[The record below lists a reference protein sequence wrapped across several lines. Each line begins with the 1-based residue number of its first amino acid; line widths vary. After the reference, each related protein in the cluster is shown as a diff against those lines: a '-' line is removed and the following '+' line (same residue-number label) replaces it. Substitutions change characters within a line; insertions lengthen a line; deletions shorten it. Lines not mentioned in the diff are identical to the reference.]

1 MFNFGHSQLYNFVLK
16 VLIKVSL
23 PLDAQLDWMKEAAL
37 CIDFLND
44 ACILNEKCTLQ
55 HNLYK
60 TPYLWQY
67 KDLYGTSWANF
78 DKDTNENIERAFCD
92 PSKLVSDRNFPPLQI
107 RFTKIPSI
115 SKTHFTN
122 DKSSMVYRRLS
133 THSSVMYNKSA
144 KQSVT
149 HWKWYWEKS
158 TNVWE
163 EYKIWVG
170 YFCLLFLH
178 NIYLKKVMSLLEVKN
193 IWNYS
198 VVELIEKNDKNII
211 KNTFFIH

>member
-1 MFNFGHSQLYNFVLK
+1 MFIFSHSQLCNFVFR

-23 PLDAQLDWMKEAAL
+23 PLDAQLDWLKEAGL

-67 KDLYGTSWANF
+67 KDFNGTSWANF

-92 PSKLVSDRNFPPLQI
+92 PSKMVSDRNFPSLQI
-107 RFTKIPSI
+107 RFTQMPSI
-115 SKTHFTN
+115 SQTHFTSHR
-122 DKSSMVYRRLS
+122 SSMLYRRLS
-133 THSSVMYNKSA
+133 TWSSVINNKST
-144 KQSVT
+144 KQGIT

-170 YFCLLFLH
+170 CFCLFLLH
-178 NIYLKKVMSLLEVKN
+178 NIFL
-193 IWNYS
+193 
-198 VVELIEKNDKNII
+198 
-211 KNTFFIH
+211 

>member
-1 MFNFGHSQLYNFVLK
+1 MHWSIQTKIQFYFYLLYLFLLFFNFLFLFIWLYKFVFT

-23 PLDAQLDWMKEAAL
+23 PLDAQLDWLKEAAL
-37 CIDFLND
+37 CIDFLNCV
-44 ACILNEKCTLQ
+44 CILNEKCTLQ

-67 KDLYGTSWANF
+67 KEFYGTSWANF
-78 DKDTNENIERAFCD
+78 DKDTNENIEIAFCD
-92 PSKLVSDRNFPPLQI
+92 PAKMVSDRNFPPLQI
-107 RFTKIPSI
+107 SFTKIPSI

-122 DKSSMVYRRLS
+122 HRSSMLYRRLS
-133 THSSVMYNKSA
+133 TRSSVMCNKST
-144 KQSVT
+144 KQGVT

-170 YFCLLFLH
+170 YFCLFFLYK
-178 NIYLKKVMSLLEVKN
+178 ISL
-193 IWNYS
+193 
-198 VVELIEKNDKNII
+198 
-211 KNTFFIH
+211 